1 MLSILISSEL
11 LQPIELPMT
20 NQLSEGD
27 LQLIES
33 LRLAP
38 KSISELGE
46 ALDVSANAVRQR
58 LNRLMAADLIS
69 RQTRV
74 EGRGRPHH
82 QYELTNSGRRTAGDN
97 LPDLAKALWREIEA
111 IEDPKIR
118 QALLTGAMRRLLESY
133 ESEVVG
139 QTIEDRL
146 VSIQKFFDD
155 RGVPISIERN
165 DGDGQPTGLPT
176 LRVLECPYPD
186 IDDPD
191 NHFCELEKQLFAK
204 VVGSPVSLCQCRKDG
219 DSCCSF
225 ESAEKSLESAPQT

>member
-1 MLSILISSEL
+1 MAI
-11 LQPIELPMT
+11 
-20 NQLSEGD
+20 QLSQGD

-38 KSISELGE
+38 KSIAELGE
-46 ALDVSANAVRQR
+46 AMEVSANAVRQR
-58 LNRLMAADLIS
+58 LNRLMATDLIS
-69 RQTRV
+69 RRTCSQ
-74 EGRGRPHH
+74 GRGRPHH
-82 QYELTNSGRRTAGDN
+82 QYELTNAGRSTAGDN
-97 LPDLAKALWREIEA
+97 LPDLAKALWREIES
-111 IEDPKIR
+111 IEDPKVR
-118 QALLTGAMRRLLESY
+118 QTLLTGAMRRLLESY

-165 DGDGQPTGLPT
+165 EGDGQQSGRPPT

-186 IDDPD
+186 INDPD

-204 VVGSPVSLCQCRKDG
+204 VVGAPVSLCQCRKDG

-225 ESAEKSLESAPQT
+225 ESAGKSHQSAPLT

>member
-1 MLSILISSEL
+1 
-11 LQPIELPMT
+11 MT
-20 NQLSEGD
+20 TQLSPGD

-38 KSISELGE
+38 MSIAELGE

-69 RQTRV
+69 RQTCSQ
-74 EGRGRPHH
+74 GRGRPHH
-82 QYELTNSGRRTAGDN
+82 RYELTSSGQSTAGDN
-97 LPDLAKALWREIEA
+97 LPDLAKALWREIES
-111 IEDPKIR
+111 IEDPKVR
-118 QALLTGAMRRLLESY
+118 QTLLTGAMRRLLESY

-146 VSIQKFFDD
+146 VSIQEFFDD
-155 RGVPISIERN
+155 RDVPIVIERN
-165 DGDGQPTGLPT
+165 NGCGQPSGTPT

-186 IDDPD
+186 IDDRD

-204 VVGSPVSLCQCRKDG
+204 VIGGPVQLCQCQKDG

-225 ESAEKSLESAPQT
+225 ESVEKRLESAPQT

>member
-1 MLSILISSEL
+1 MAL
-11 LQPIELPMT
+11 
-20 NQLSEGD
+20 QLSQGD
-27 LQLIES
+27 RQLIES

-38 KSISELGE
+38 MTVSELGE
-46 ALDVSANAVRQR
+46 SLQVSANAVRQR
-58 LNRLMAADLIS
+58 LVRLMAADLIS
-69 RQTRV
+69 RQTQS
-74 EGRGRPHH
+74 EGRGRPRH
-82 QYELTNSGRRTAGDN
+82 QYELTKSGRRTAGDN
-97 LPDLAKALWREIEA
+97 LPDLAKALWREIDL

-118 QALLTGAMRRLLESY
+118 QTLLAGAMRQLLESY

-165 DGDGQPTGLPT
+165 DGDGQQPGQLPT

-186 IDDPD
+186 IEDPD

-204 VVGSPVSLCQCRKDG
+204 VVGSPVSLCQCQKDG

-225 ESAEKSLESAPQT
+225 ESAEKSRQSACQT

>member
-1 MLSILISSEL
+1 MAV
-11 LQPIELPMT
+11 
-20 NQLSEGD
+20 QLSEGD

-38 KSISELGE
+38 MSISELGE
-46 ALDVSANAVRQR
+46 ALGVSANAVRQR
-58 LNRLMAADLIS
+58 LSRLMAAELIS
-69 RQTRV
+69 RQTCS

-82 QYELTNSGRRTAGDN
+82 QYELTDTGRRTAGDN
-97 LPDLAKALWREIEA
+97 LPDLAKALWREIES
-111 IEDPKIR
+111 IEDPKVR
-118 QALLTGAMRRLLESY
+118 QTLLTGAMRRLLESY

-155 RGVPISIERN
+155 RGVPISIERHN
-165 DGDGQPTGLPT
+165 DDGQRPGQLPT

-186 IDDPD
+186 IDDRD

-225 ESAEKSLESAPQT
+225 ESVEKSLESAH